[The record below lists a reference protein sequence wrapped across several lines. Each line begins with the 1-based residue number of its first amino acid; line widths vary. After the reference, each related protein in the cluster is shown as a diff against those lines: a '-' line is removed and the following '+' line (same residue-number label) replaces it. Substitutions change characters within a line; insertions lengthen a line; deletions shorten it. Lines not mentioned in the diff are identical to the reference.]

1 MAYDLLLKN
10 GRVVDGSG
18 MPSFFGDVAVNNGK
32 IAAIGKLGSSAT
44 RVIDA
49 DGMVVSPGF
58 IDNHCHYDAQVLG
71 PAVQLFLLP
80 RRHHRDHRQ
89 LLPGPGASAA
99 RH

>member
-32 IAAIGKLGSSAT
+32 IAAIGKAVPPHGSSTLMAWWYRQGLST
-44 RVIDA
+44 ITVTMTPRC
-49 DGMVVSPGF
+49 S
-58 IDNHCHYDAQVLG
+58 G